1 MRGTGL
7 RAVVAKVGRQSRI
20 AHVCKTPS
28 EQGADQTMTE
38 ALRAFMTELID
49 YAGLFPPARL
59 DLDPALRN
67 YARYRNEADAWMLGR
82 FIVPAARLQELAAY
96 HDELFAAADTPF
108 SFAVLAGGGPDD
120 GEDAALARLQEHTEQ
135 ISNFQQRHGPTVQVK
150 VLETRLPDAIATS
163 GEVERTRSYLQ
174 AWQPVLAATGASLF
188 VEFAGASDWPRCAS
202 AVVAGIAGIAG
213 NDSAGIT
220 SSRVGVKLRCGGLT
234 AETFPAADRVA
245 LVIAECRKRGV
256 PLKCTAGLHHPVRHH
271 DPTIGVMSHGFL
283 NVFGAGLLAHAHKL
297 SFDEITRCLLEE
309 DPGRFHF
316 SKTGF
321 GWQDWTMT
329 TAEVIAARRETM
341 ISFGS
346 CSFDEPREDL
356 RQLGL
361 LSPG

>member
-7 RAVVAKVGRQSRI
+7 RAVVAKVARQNRM

-135 ISNFQQRHGPTVQVK
+135 I
-150 VLETRLPDAIATS
+150 
-163 GEVERTRSYLQ
+163 
-174 AWQPVLAATGASLF
+174 
-188 VEFAGASDWPRCAS
+188 
-202 AVVAGIAGIAG
+202 
-213 NDSAGIT
+213 
-220 SSRVGVKLRCGGLT
+220 
-234 AETFPAADRVA
+234 
-245 LVIAECRKRGV
+245 
-256 PLKCTAGLHHPVRHH
+256 
-271 DPTIGVMSHGFL
+271 
-283 NVFGAGLLAHAHKL
+283 
-297 SFDEITRCLLEE
+297 
-309 DPGRFHF
+309 
-316 SKTGF
+316 
-321 GWQDWTMT
+321 
-329 TAEVIAARRETM
+329 
-341 ISFGS
+341 
-346 CSFDEPREDL
+346 
-356 RQLGL
+356 
-361 LSPG
+361 